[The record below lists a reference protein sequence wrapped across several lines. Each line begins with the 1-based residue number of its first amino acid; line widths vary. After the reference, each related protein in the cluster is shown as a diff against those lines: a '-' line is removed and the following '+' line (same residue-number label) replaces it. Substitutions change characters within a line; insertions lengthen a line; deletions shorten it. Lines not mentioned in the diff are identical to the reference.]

1 MSRAAGIH
9 IVISTQRPST
19 NVITGIIKANMPARI
34 SFYVPSYIDS
44 KTIIEDGGAEKL
56 QNNGDIIF
64 KKVGI
69 QKNKRIQTPYITD
82 NEIKRIVESFNYN
95 SDIFEGE
102 EKFKI
107 YEDFSS
113 DENAIDPLLM
123 DAIEYAIE
131 EKQITASMLQRK
143 FKIGY
148 SRAGKIIDQMEVD
161 GIISGYEGSK
171 PRKVLIENEN
181 IGTKRNEPN
190 VEDAQIDQINEI
202 KEEESIF
209 CKWWFWLFAIIFGL
223 IIIGNM

>member
-1 MSRAAGIH
+1 
-9 IVISTQRPST
+9 
-19 NVITGIIKANMPARI
+19 
-34 SFYVPSYIDS
+34 
-44 KTIIEDGGAEKL
+44 
-56 QNNGDIIF
+56 
-64 KKVGI
+64 
-69 QKNKRIQTPYITD
+69 
-82 NEIKRIVESFNYN
+82 
-95 SDIFEGE
+95 
-102 EKFKI
+102 
-107 YEDFSS
+107 
-113 DENAIDPLLM
+113 M